1 MHGTV
6 RLLLGLAL
14 LLSLTAC
21 TTNRPVALSLD
32 PNPAAQSEASSATV
46 ASSTTDATAAVGKEQ
61 TILSAVPAALESA
74 AKATADQ
81 GTKIPDLSQAT
92 PKIVAYIFVART
104 GKLDYLFEVRD
115 DGRAYE
121 LYAYPTKPDPAKL
134 MGGELPADEA
144 ALLQP
149 PSGTRE
155 IAAAAAVKAIMEKSP
170 AGRAQVFIY
179 GYNLGFVDKSGAP
192 VTSPGGQPF
201 QISVDPNGKL
211 VEI

>member
-6 RLLLGLAL
+6 RLMLGFAL

-21 TTNRPVALSLD
+21 ATNRPVALSLD
-32 PNPAAQSEASSATV
+32 PNPAASAASSSTV
-46 ASSTTDATAAVGKEQ
+46 VSPAIDATAAAAKEQ

-81 GTKIPDLSQAT
+81 GSKMPDLSQAT
-92 PKIVAYIFVART
+92 PKIVAYILVART

-115 DGRAYE
+115 DGQAYE

-144 ALLQP
+144 ALLQS
-149 PSGTRE
+149 PSGASE
-155 IAAAAAVKAIMEKSP
+155 VAAAAAVKAIMEKSP
-170 AGRAQVFIY
+170 AGKAEVYIY
-179 GYNLGFVDKSGAP
+179 GYNLGFVDKSGAL
-192 VTSPGGQPF
+192 VTSPGGEPF